1 MGAKPKENR
10 FFFHFQ
16 KIEIKSLFFFGVY
29 PDRENMESKN
39 LKSTW
44 NLKNGKMIL
53 PYVLLFAGII
63 LTLSL
68 GSFDAGE
75 HGVEH
80 NFFGRLG
87 FYISYGMFF
96 MFGAASFLPGFF
108 TIGLGAFR
116 LVKEELELTNR
127 LLSLPIFLLCFA
139 ITLQITGHV
148 STIPFASQGGFA
160 GQLFSSGLEFVFGA
174 TGKVLIHLIFYF
186 YGLILL
192 LNESPLHFVGRVLGT
207 AVTKYGIQYGF
218 GKSGENIGSLFQTA
232 VEKFQRR
239 RTNLPWFSAHTD
251 GIHSP
256 KQFQQEIRSHKQTQG
271 QKETSPLRDA
281 LHSTFG
287 KEGGLSNLLS
297 KVDTSSMVTSETSR
311 IRFQNRGAFTGNFE
325 EQGKVFRF
333 QSVSPSLSE
342 KIREQKTFSETSSGW
357 EIIDFRTSNSSSI
370 KPGVTLVV
378 PSSKET
384 DFSDSSG
391 GNESDRMDPFVPSE
405 EIRDKE
411 EVASEETRTIRN
423 TGFEKEFSKEEGIST
438 DSNEVLEE
446 SFEEKETLDSE
457 FSRGETSFENI
468 ETSVASKSRNVSLMD
483 CIDSSS
489 DFSSEKK
496 EDKMES
502 IPSKTLVPEVRSKR
516 SIYHVPLKSLKTTSA
531 KIQDPLFKIESDK
544 VARKIE
550 EIIRQYGYESQVVS
564 MERGPIITRYE
575 LSPPLGVKLG
585 RITSLADE
593 LRLYLAVKN
602 IRIVAPIPGKST
614 IGIEVPNS
622 IREDVFLG
630 DILHQNLSLRPKKD
644 LSILIGKDIS
654 GKLVGIDLNKLPHL
668 LVAGTTGSGKSVC
681 LNSMISSLVVHL
693 SPEEVRFIMIDPK
706 MVELTLYEDIP
717 HLLMPVITDP
727 KKATRALAWA
737 IQEMEARYHSVSKL
751 KCRDFKTYNEKV
763 EQGAHR
769 DGYKKMPYIVIFID
783 ELADLMM
790 VSGKDLEDA
799 ITRITQK
806 SRAVGIHLIM
816 ATQRPSVDVITGL
829 IKANCPARMAF
840 HVAQKTDSKIILDQ
854 NGAESLLGKGD
865 FLYKSPTAADLIR
878 IQSPYVSEEEI
889 EKIVEEA
896 RKFGKP
902 SYVDF
907 DLEEETESSTVDEED
922 EQLFEQ
928 AWEIVRTDRKAS
940 ASYLQRRMRIGYNK
954 AARLMELMEERGYVS
969 PQIGSK
975 GREIL
980 RAG

>member
-1 MGAKPKENR
+1 
-10 FFFHFQ
+10 
-16 KIEIKSLFFFGVY
+16 
-29 PDRENMESKN
+29 MESKD
-39 LKSTW
+39 LKPAW
-44 NLKNGKMIL
+44 NLQNGKMIL

-75 HGVEH
+75 QGIQH

-87 FYISYGMFF
+87 FYLSYGMFF
-96 MFGAASFLPGFF
+96 MFGAASFLPGLFA
-108 TIGLGAFR
+108 IGLGSLR
-116 LVKEELELTNR
+116 LVKEGFELTNR
-127 LLSLPIFLLCFA
+127 LFSLPVFLFCFTV
-139 ITLQITGHV
+139 TLQITGHV
-148 STIPFASQGGFA
+148 SVIPFASQGGLV
-160 GQLFSSGLEFVFGA
+160 GQLLSTGLEFIFGS
-174 TGKVLIHLIFYF
+174 TGKTLIHLVFYF
-186 YGLILL
+186 YGFILL
-192 LNESPLHFVGRVLGT
+192 LNESPLHFLGRILG
-207 AVTKYGIQYGF
+207 AAGAKYRDGF
-218 GKSGENIGSLFQTA
+218 QSGLAKNGEGLGALFQSA
-232 VEKFQRR
+232 VERFQRKEE
-239 RTNLPWFSAHTD
+239 TPPWFSTHN
-251 GIHSP
+251 GGNHSP
-256 KQFQQEIRSHKQTQG
+256 EQLYQQMRSHEQARTKAEPSALQN
-271 QKETSPLRDA
+271 A
-281 LHSTFG
+281 LHSAFG
-287 KEGGLSNLLS
+287 KEGRLSDLLS
-297 KVDTSSMVTSETSR
+297 KVDVSSMVTPETSR
-311 IRFQNRGAFTGNFE
+311 VRFQNQGAFSGTFE

-333 QSVSPSLSE
+333 QSVSTSLSE
-342 KIREQKTFSETSSGW
+342 RIREERTFQETSSQW
-357 EIIDFRTSNSSSI
+357 EIIDFRTSESSNILSRTSPPVSLVVSPSIEPNVRDSVKLNEVRETENSFYAQDSNSEEESDLEEEELYEDAEGYVDEEESADDGEAKDSEEEWEESSEEDENASETETTNLNGVAPSPVVFAP
-370 KPGVTLVV
+370 KPIAVPERKETKSEQALPFPPVTL
-378 PSSKET
+378 
-384 DFSDSSG
+384 
-391 GNESDRMDPFVPSE
+391 
-405 EIRDKE
+405 I
-411 EVASEETRTIRN
+411 
-423 TGFEKEFSKEEGIST
+423 
-438 DSNEVLEE
+438 
-446 SFEEKETLDSE
+446 
-457 FSRGETSFENI
+457 
-468 ETSVASKSRNVSLMD
+468 
-483 CIDSSS
+483 
-489 DFSSEKK
+489 
-496 EDKMES
+496 
-502 IPSKTLVPEVRSKR
+502 PEVKSKR
-516 SIYHVPLKSLKTTSA
+516 SIYHVPLKSLKTTTT
-531 KIQDPLFKIESDK
+531 KIQDPLFKIEADK

-575 LSPPLGVKLG
+575 LTPPPGVKLG

-622 IREDVFLG
+622 LREDVYLG

-654 GKLVGIDLNKLPHL
+654 GKLVSIDLNKLPHL

-865 FLYKSPTAADLIR
+865 FLYKSPTAADLVR

-896 RKFGKP
+896 RKYGKP
-902 SYVDF
+902 SYVEF
-907 DLEEETESSTVDEED
+907 DLDEEPDSSQVDEED
-922 EQLFEQ
+922 EELFEQ

-969 PQIGSK
+969 AQIGSK

>member
-1 MGAKPKENR
+1 
-10 FFFHFQ
+10 
-16 KIEIKSLFFFGVY
+16 
-29 PDRENMESKN
+29 MESKD
-39 LKSTW
+39 LKPAW
-44 NLKNGKMIL
+44 NLQNGKKIL
-53 PYVLLFAGII
+53 PYVLLFSGII

-75 HGVEH
+75 KGIQH

-87 FYISYGMFF
+87 FYLSYGMFF
-96 MFGAASFLPGFF
+96 MFGAASFLPGLFS
-108 TIGLGAFR
+108 IGLGSLR
-116 LVKEELELTNR
+116 LVKDEFDLTNR
-127 LLSLPIFLLCFA
+127 LFSLPVFLFCFTV
-139 ITLQITGHV
+139 TLQVTGHV
-148 STIPFASQGGFA
+148 STIPFASQGGLV
-160 GQLFSSGLEFVFGA
+160 GQLLSSGLEFIFGS
-174 TGKVLIHLIFYF
+174 TGKILIHLVFYF

-192 LNESPLHFVGRVLGT
+192 LNESPLHFLGRILGT
-207 AVTKYGIQYGF
+207 AGAKYKEGFQSGF
-218 GKSGENIGSLFQTA
+218 GNGGSSLGTLFQSA
-232 VEKFQRR
+232 VEKIQNRESSP
-239 RTNLPWFSAHTD
+239 PWFASLSS
-251 GIHSP
+251 GNHSP
-256 KQFQQEIRSHKQTQG
+256 EELFQKMHSREKGSGRI
-271 QKETSPLRDA
+271 EPSPLQTA

-287 KEGGLSNLLS
+287 KEGRLSDLLS
-297 KVDTSSMVTSETSR
+297 KVDSGSFVSQENSR
-311 IRFQNRGAFTGNFE
+311 IRFQNQGVFSGNFE
-325 EQGKVFRF
+325 EEGKVFRF
-333 QSVSPSLSE
+333 QSVSSALSE
-342 KIREQKTFSETSSGW
+342 KIREEKSFQESSSSW
-357 EIIDFRTSNSSSI
+357 EIVDFRTSD
-370 KPGVTLVV
+370 V
-378 PSSKET
+378 PSSFSKKENMIT
-384 DFSDSSG
+384 IVSPPKEETFHSLKEEEEEWIEDSS
-391 GNESDRMDPFVPSE
+391 EEMEEEFYEDAVVEEESE
-405 EIRDKE
+405 ESS
-411 EVASEETRTIRN
+411 EV
-423 TGFEKEFSKEEGIST
+423 
-438 DSNEVLEE
+438 VPEE
-446 SFEEKETLDSE
+446 SFEEVAEITVDKTFVPLS
-457 FSRGETSFENI
+457 SVPKAIPSF
-468 ETSVASKSRNVSLMD
+468 
-483 CIDSSS
+483 
-489 DFSSEKK
+489 EKK
-496 EDKMES
+496 EPKLEQAL
-502 IPSKTLVPEVRSKR
+502 PFPPVTLIPEVKSKR
-516 SIYHVPLKSLKTTSA
+516 SIYHVPLKSLKTTTT

-575 LSPPLGVKLG
+575 LTPPPGVKLG

-614 IGIEVPNS
+614 IGIEVPNT

-654 GKLVGIDLNKLPHL
+654 GKLVSIDLNKLPHL

-865 FLYKSPTAADLIR
+865 FLYKSPTAADLVR

-907 DLEEETESSTVDEED
+907 DLDEEPESSSIDEED
-922 EQLFEQ
+922 EELFEQ
-928 AWEIVRTDRKAS
+928 AWEIVRSDRKAS

-969 PQIGSK
+969 AQIGSK

-980 RAG
+980 K

>member
-1 MGAKPKENR
+1 MESKPKE
-10 FFFHFQ
+10 F
-16 KIEIKSLFFFGVY
+16 K
-29 PDRENMESKN
+29 P
-39 LKSTW
+39 TW
-44 NLKNGKMIL
+44 NLQNGKMIL

-75 HGVEH
+75 RGVEY

-87 FYISYGMFF
+87 YYISYGMFF
-96 MFGAASFLPGFF
+96 MFGAASFLPGLF
-108 TIGLGAFR
+108 TIGLGSLR
-116 LVKEELELTNR
+116 LVKEEFELTNR
-127 LLSLPIFLLCFA
+127 LFSIPVFLLCYTV
-139 ITLQITGHV
+139 TLQVTGHV
-148 STIPFASQGGFA
+148 STIPFASQGGFV
-160 GQLFSSGLEFVFGA
+160 GQLLSSGLEFVFGS
-174 TGKVLIHLIFYF
+174 TGKILIHLVFYF

-192 LNESPLHFVGRVLGT
+192 LNESPLHFIGRILGT
-207 AVTKYGIQYGF
+207 AGAKYKEGFKSGF
-218 GKSGENIGSLFQTA
+218 GKRGESLGSLFQSA
-232 VEKFQRR
+232 VEKFQKKESVPPWIS
-239 RTNLPWFSAHTD
+239 TNTNEKNSLNQSYSLSNPHT
-251 GIHSP
+251 HSYERNLGN
-256 KQFQQEIRSHKQTQG
+256 KQPSELQNT
-271 QKETSPLRDA
+271 

-287 KEGGLSNLLS
+287 KEGKLSDFLS
-297 KVDTSSMVTSETSR
+297 KVDTGPTVTSKNSR
-311 IRFQNRGAFTGNFE
+311 IRFQNHGAFSGNFE

-333 QSVSPSLSE
+333 ESVFSSLSE
-342 KIREQKTFSETSSGW
+342 KIREEKNFQKTPSRW
-357 EIIDFRTSNSSSI
+357 EILDFRTSSFSNIISEKEPS
-370 KPGVTLVV
+370 VTLVV
-378 PSSKET
+378 PSESEIKKEWNQT
-384 DFSDSSG
+384 
-391 GNESDRMDPFVPSE
+391 NPILQSE
-405 EIRDKE
+405 EIPDK
-411 EVASEETRTIRN
+411 
-423 TGFEKEFSKEEGIST
+423 F
-438 DSNEVLEE
+438 L
-446 SFEEKETLDSE
+446 FEEKAKVEQTDSGLENECYEEESVDSEENLSEEETLS
-457 FSRGETSFENI
+457 SETSTEKDISENFK
-468 ETSVASKSRNVSLMD
+468 TSTISNSKEVSPNHTSN
-483 CIDSSS
+483 SSIHS
-489 DFSSEKK
+489 LEKSEEKL
-496 EDKMES
+496 ELGL
-502 IPSKTLVPEVRSKR
+502 PFPPTTLVPEVKSKR
-516 SIYHVPLKSLKTTSA
+516 SIYHVPLKSLKTTTT
-531 KIQDPLFKIESDK
+531 KIQDPSFKIEADK

-575 LSPPLGVKLG
+575 LTPPLGVKLG
-585 RITSLADE
+585 RITSLSDE

-907 DLEEETESSTVDEED
+907 NLDEETESSVVDEGD
-922 EQLFEQ
+922 EKLFEQ

-980 RAG
+980 K

>member
-1 MGAKPKENR
+1 
-10 FFFHFQ
+10 
-16 KIEIKSLFFFGVY
+16 
-29 PDRENMESKN
+29 MESKSKEF
-39 LKSTW
+39 KSAW
-44 NLKNGKMIL
+44 NLQNGKMIL
-53 PYVLLFAGII
+53 PYLLLFAGII

-68 GSFDAGE
+68 GSFDSGE
-75 HGVEH
+75 HGVEY

-87 FYISYGMFF
+87 YYISYGMFF
-96 MFGAASFLPGFF
+96 MFGAASFLPGLF
-108 TIGLGAFR
+108 TIGLGSLR
-116 LVKEELELTNR
+116 LVKEGFELTNR
-127 LLSLPIFLLCFA
+127 LFSIPVFLLCYTV
-139 ITLQITGHV
+139 TLQVTGHV
-148 STIPFASQGGFA
+148 STIPFASQGGFV
-160 GQLFSSGLEFVFGA
+160 GQLLSSGLEFVFGS
-174 TGKVLIHLIFYF
+174 TGKILIHLVFYF

-192 LNESPLHFVGRVLGT
+192 LNESPLHFIGRAIG
-207 AVTKYGIQYGF
+207 AAGAKYKEGFKSGF
-218 GKSGENIGSLFQTA
+218 GKRGENLGSLFQSA
-232 VEKFQRR
+232 VEKFQRKESAPPWIS
-239 RTNLPWFSAHTD
+239 TNTNDWNDLQTKSLGNH
-251 GIHSP
+251 
-256 KQFQQEIRSHKQTQG
+256 RSSELQNT
-271 QKETSPLRDA
+271 

-287 KEGGLSNLLS
+287 KEGKLSDFLS
-297 KVDTSSMVTSETSR
+297 KVDTGPTVTSKNSR
-311 IRFQNRGAFTGNFE
+311 IRFQNHGAFSGNFE
-325 EQGKVFRF
+325 KQGKVFRF
-333 QSVSPSLSE
+333 ESVSSSLSE
-342 KIREQKTFSETSSGW
+342 KIKEEKNFQKATSRW
-357 EIIDFRTSNSSSI
+357 EIIDFRTSSFSNISSEKEPSI
-370 KPGVTLVV
+370 TLVA
-378 PSSKET
+378 PYESEIKKEWNQT
-384 DFSDSSG
+384 
-391 GNESDRMDPFVPSE
+391 NLILQSE
-405 EIRDKE
+405 KSQDK
-411 EVASEETRTIRN
+411 
-423 TGFEKEFSKEEGIST
+423 F
-438 DSNEVLEE
+438 
-446 SFEEKETLDSE
+446 SFEEKERIEQTDSE
-457 FSRGETSFENI
+457 LEKEFYEEESADSEEDFSEEETLSSETSIEKDISENLK
-468 ETSVASKSRNVSLMD
+468 TST
-483 CIDSSS
+483 ISSS
-489 DFSSEKK
+489 KEVSTKHTSSSLEEEKL
-496 EDKMES
+496 E
-502 IPSKTLVPEVRSKR
+502 PGLPFPPTTLVPEVKSKR
-516 SIYHVPLKSLKTTSA
+516 SIYHVPLKSLKTTTT
-531 KIQDPLFKIESDK
+531 KIQDPLFKIEADK

-575 LSPPLGVKLG
+575 LTPPLGVKLG
-585 RITSLADE
+585 RITSLSDE

-907 DLEEETESSTVDEED
+907 DLDEETENSVVDEGD
-922 EQLFEQ
+922 EELFEQ

-980 RAG
+980 K

>member
-1 MGAKPKENR
+1 
-10 FFFHFQ
+10 
-16 KIEIKSLFFFGVY
+16 
-29 PDRENMESKN
+29 MESKN
-39 LKSTW
+39 VKSTW
-44 NLKNGKMIL
+44 NLQNGKMVL

-63 LTLSL
+63 LILSL

-87 FYISYGMFF
+87 FYLSYGMFF

-108 TIGLGAFR
+108 AIGLGSLR
-116 LVKEELELTNR
+116 LVKDGLELTNR
-127 LLSLPIFLLCFA
+127 LFSLPVFLLCFSV
-139 ITLQITGHV
+139 TLQIAGHV
-148 STIPFASQGGFA
+148 SKIPFASQGGFA
-160 GQLFSSGLEFVFGA
+160 GQFLSSGLEFVFGT
-174 TGKVLIHLIFYF
+174 TGKILIHLIFYF

-192 LNESPLHFVGRVLGT
+192 LNESPLHFMGRLLGT
-207 AVTKYGIQYGF
+207 AGIRYGKGLQYGF
-218 GKSGENIGSLFQTA
+218 GKSGENLGSLFQTA

-239 RTNLPWFSAHTD
+239 GTSPPWFSTHT
-251 GIHSP
+251 P
-256 KQFQQEIRSHKQTQG
+256 EQFRQETVSRKQTQG
-271 QKETSPLRDA
+271 NKETSPLRDA

-287 KEGGLSNLLS
+287 KEGRLSDLLS
-297 KVDTSSMVTSETSR
+297 KVDVSSMVTSGTPR
-311 IRFQNRGAFTGNFE
+311 IRFQNQGAFAGNFE

-342 KIREQKTFSETSSGW
+342 KIREERTFPETSSGW
-357 EIIDFRTSNSSSI
+357 EIIDFRTSDVFSEK
-370 KPGVTLVV
+370 KPDITLVV
-378 PSSKET
+378 PSSDSNEPDRLEET
-384 DFSDSSG
+384 QDEET
-391 GNESDRMDPFVPSE
+391 ES
-405 EIRDKE
+405 
-411 EVASEETRTIRN
+411 ASE
-423 TGFEKEFSKEEGIST
+423 FEEEFSKEEYVVSDSKEVSEKSSSPIEGIS
-438 DSNEVLEE
+438 SENLVVSE
-446 SFEEKETLDSE
+446 SRHAD
-457 FSRGETSFENI
+457 RADGTS
-468 ETSVASKSRNVSLMD
+468 S
-483 CIDSSS
+483 
-489 DFSSEKK
+489 FSSEKK
-496 EDKMES
+496 ETRTDP
-502 IPSKTLVPEVRSKR
+502 ILPFPPTTLVPEVRSKR
-516 SIYHVPLKSLKTTSA
+516 SIYHVPLKSLKTTTA

-622 IREDVFLG
+622 LREDVFLG

-706 MVELTLYEDIP
+706 MVELTLYEDVP

-865 FLYKSPTAADLIR
+865 FLYKSPTSADLIR

-907 DLEEETESSTVDEED
+907 DLDEETESLTVDEED

>member
-1 MGAKPKENR
+1 
-10 FFFHFQ
+10 
-16 KIEIKSLFFFGVY
+16 
-29 PDRENMESKN
+29 MESKSKEF
-39 LKSTW
+39 KSAW
-44 NLKNGKMIL
+44 NLQNGKMIL
-53 PYVLLFAGII
+53 PYLLLFAGII

-68 GSFDAGE
+68 GSFDSGE
-75 HGVEH
+75 HGVEY

-87 FYISYGMFF
+87 YYISYGMFF
-96 MFGAASFLPGFF
+96 MFGAASFLPGLF
-108 TIGLGAFR
+108 TIGLGSLR
-116 LVKEELELTNR
+116 LVKEGFELTNR
-127 LLSLPIFLLCFA
+127 LFSIPVFLLCYTV
-139 ITLQITGHV
+139 TLQVTGHV
-148 STIPFASQGGFA
+148 STIPFASQGGFV
-160 GQLFSSGLEFVFGA
+160 GQLLSSGLEFVFGS
-174 TGKVLIHLIFYF
+174 TGKILIHLVFYF

-192 LNESPLHFVGRVLGT
+192 LNESPLHFIGRAIGT
-207 AVTKYGIQYGF
+207 AGAKYKEGFKSGF
-218 GKSGENIGSLFQTA
+218 GKRGENLGSLFQSA
-232 VEKFQRR
+232 VEKFQRKESAPPWIS
-239 RTNLPWFSAHTD
+239 TNTNDWNDLQTKSSGNH
-251 GIHSP
+251 
-256 KQFQQEIRSHKQTQG
+256 RSSELQNT
-271 QKETSPLRDA
+271 

-287 KEGGLSNLLS
+287 KEGKLSDFLS
-297 KVDTSSMVTSETSR
+297 KVDTGPTVTSKNSR
-311 IRFQNRGAFTGNFE
+311 IRFQNHGAFSGNFE
-325 EQGKVFRF
+325 KQGKVFRF
-333 QSVSPSLSE
+333 ESVSSSLSE
-342 KIREQKTFSETSSGW
+342 KIREEKNFQKATSRW
-357 EIIDFRTSNSSSI
+357 EIIDFRTSSFSNISSEKEPSI
-370 KPGVTLVV
+370 TLVA
-378 PSSKET
+378 
-384 DFSDSSG
+384 
-391 GNESDRMDPFVPSE
+391 PSE
-405 EIRDKE
+405 SEIKKEWNQTNLILQSEKSQDK
-411 EVASEETRTIRN
+411 
-423 TGFEKEFSKEEGIST
+423 F
-438 DSNEVLEE
+438 
-446 SFEEKETLDSE
+446 SFEEKERIEQTDSE
-457 FSRGETSFENI
+457 LEKEFYEEESVDSEEDFSEEETLSSETSIEKDISENLK
-468 ETSVASKSRNVSLMD
+468 TST
-483 CIDSSS
+483 ISSS
-489 DFSSEKK
+489 KEVSTKHTSSSPEEEKL
-496 EDKMES
+496 E
-502 IPSKTLVPEVRSKR
+502 PGLPFPPTTLVPEVKSKR
-516 SIYHVPLKSLKTTSA
+516 SIYHVPLKSLKTTTT
-531 KIQDPLFKIESDK
+531 KIQDPLFKIEADK

-575 LSPPLGVKLG
+575 LTPPLGVKLG
-585 RITSLADE
+585 RITSLSDE

-907 DLEEETESSTVDEED
+907 DLDEETENSVVDEGD
-922 EQLFEQ
+922 EELFEQ

-980 RAG
+980 K

>member
-1 MGAKPKENR
+1 
-10 FFFHFQ
+10 
-16 KIEIKSLFFFGVY
+16 
-29 PDRENMESKN
+29 MESKD
-39 LKSTW
+39 LKPAW
-44 NLKNGKMIL
+44 NLQNGKMIL

-75 HGVEH
+75 QGIQH

-87 FYISYGMFF
+87 FYLSYGMFF
-96 MFGAASFLPGFF
+96 MFGAASFLPGLFA
-108 TIGLGAFR
+108 IGLGSLR
-116 LVKEELELTNR
+116 LVKDGFELTNR
-127 LLSLPIFLLCFA
+127 LFSLPVFLFCFTV
-139 ITLQITGHV
+139 TLQITGHV
-148 STIPFASQGGFA
+148 STIPFASQGGFI
-160 GQLFSSGLEFVFGA
+160 GQLLSSGLEFIFGS
-174 TGKVLIHLIFYF
+174 TGKTLIHLVFYF

-192 LNESPLHFVGRVLGT
+192 LNESPLHFLGRILGT
-207 AVTKYGIQYGF
+207 AGAKYKEGFQSGF
-218 GKSGENIGSLFQTA
+218 GKNGETLSSLFQSA
-232 VEKFQRR
+232 VDRFQKKDEAP
-239 RTNLPWFSAHTD
+239 PWFSSLSSGD
-251 GIHSP
+251 HSP
-256 KQFQQEIRSHKQTQG
+256 EELYQQMRIHKRN
-271 QKETSPLRDA
+271 QKSNQPSALQNA

-287 KEGGLSNLLS
+287 KEGRLSDLLS
-297 KVDTSSMVTSETSR
+297 KVDTSSMVSQESSR
-311 IRFQNRGAFTGNFE
+311 IRFQNHGAFTGNFE
-325 EQGKVFRF
+325 EQGAVFRF
-333 QSVSPSLSE
+333 QSVSSSLSE
-342 KIREQKTFSETSSGW
+342 KIRDEKTFQESSSNW
-357 EIIDFRTSNSSSI
+357 EIVDFRTSQSSNILFRREAAS
-370 KPGVTLVV
+370 KTEPTVETATTLVV
-378 PSSKET
+378 PSLEEEYDQEKFEESA
-384 DFSDSSG
+384 DSYDSSPEEEDEEETNAIEDEDSSV
-391 GNESDRMDPFVPSE
+391 NEEIIDVVPS
-405 EIRDKE
+405 IVK
-411 EVASEETRTIRN
+411 TQ
-423 TGFEKEFSKEEGIST
+423 
-438 DSNEVLEE
+438 DSLQ
-446 SFEEKETLDSE
+446 THT
-457 FSRGETSFENI
+457 TSF
-468 ETSVASKSRNVSLMD
+468 V
-483 CIDSSS
+483 
-489 DFSSEKK
+489 SEKK
-496 EDKMES
+496 EAKSEQ
-502 IPSKTLVPEVRSKR
+502 TLPFPPVTLIPEVKSKR
-516 SIYHVPLKSLKTTSA
+516 SIYHVPLKSLKTTTT

-575 LSPPLGVKLG
+575 LTPPPGVKLG

-622 IREDVFLG
+622 LREDVFLG

-654 GKLVGIDLNKLPHL
+654 GKLVSIDLNKLPHL

-727 KKATRALAWA
+727 KKATRALSWA

-751 KCRDFKTYNEKV
+751 KCRDFKAYNEKV

-790 VSGKDLEDA
+790 VSGKDLEDG

-865 FLYKSPTAADLIR
+865 FLYKSPTAADLVR

-896 RKFGKP
+896 RKYGKP
-902 SYVDF
+902 SYVEF
-907 DLEEETESSTVDEED
+907 DLDEEPDSSQVDEED
-922 EQLFEQ
+922 EELFEQ

-969 PQIGSK
+969 AQIGSK

>member
-1 MGAKPKENR
+1 
-10 FFFHFQ
+10 
-16 KIEIKSLFFFGVY
+16 
-29 PDRENMESKN
+29 
-39 LKSTW
+39 
-44 NLKNGKMIL
+44 MIL

-75 HGVEH
+75 HGVER

-108 TIGLGAFR
+108 MIGLGALR
-116 LVKEELELTNR
+116 LVKEGLELTNR

-160 GQLFSSGLEFVFGA
+160 GQLLSSGLEFVFGT

-192 LNESPLHFVGRVLGT
+192 LNESPLHFVGRILGT
-207 AVTKYGIQYGF
+207 AGAKYRKGLQYGF
-218 GKSGENIGSLFQTA
+218 GKSGENLGSLFQSA

-239 RTNLPWFSAHTD
+239 RTNLPWFSAHT
-251 GIHSP
+251 IHSP
-256 KQFQQEIRSHKQTQG
+256 KQFQQETLPHKQTQG

-287 KEGGLSNLLS
+287 KEGRLSDLLS
-297 KVDTSSMVTSETSR
+297 KVDVSSMVTSETSR

-342 KIREQKTFSETSSGW
+342 KIREQKTFPETSSGW
-357 EIIDFRTSNSSSI
+357 EIIDFRTFDSSGI
-370 KPGVTLVV
+370 KPNVTLVS
-378 PSSKET
+378 PSSKEI
-384 DFSDSSG
+384 DSSDSSRR
-391 GNESDRMDPFVPSE
+391 NELDQTDRFVPSE

-411 EVASEETRTIRN
+411 EDSFKETGTTGN
-423 TGFEKEFSKEEGIST
+423 SGFEKEFSKEERIT
-438 DSNEVLEE
+438 LDSKEVLEE
-446 SFEEKETLDSE
+446 SFEEKKILDSE
-457 FSRGETSFENI
+457 FSQGETSPENI

-483 CIDSSS
+483 HTDLSSS
-489 DFSSEKK
+489 FSSEKK
-496 EDKMES
+496 EDKIES
-502 IPSKTLVPEVRSKR
+502 ALPSVTLVPEVRSKR
-516 SIYHVPLKSLKTTSA
+516 SVYHVPLKSLKTTTT

-585 RITSLADE
+585 RITSLSDE

-907 DLEEETESSTVDEED
+907 DLDEETESSTVDEED

>member
-1 MGAKPKENR
+1 
-10 FFFHFQ
+10 
-16 KIEIKSLFFFGVY
+16 
-29 PDRENMESKN
+29 MESKDF
-39 LKSTW
+39 KPAW
-44 NLKNGKMIL
+44 NLQNGKKIL
-53 PYVLLFAGII
+53 PYVLLFSGII

-75 HGVEH
+75 QGIEH

-87 FYISYGMFF
+87 FYLSYGMFF
-96 MFGAASFLPGFF
+96 MFGAASFLPGLFA
-108 TIGLGAFR
+108 IGLGSLR
-116 LVKEELELTNR
+116 LVKDEFDLTNR
-127 LLSLPIFLLCFA
+127 LFSLPVFLFSFTV
-139 ITLQITGHV
+139 TLQVTGHV
-148 STIPFASQGGFA
+148 STIPFGSQGGFV
-160 GQLFSSGLEFVFGA
+160 GQLLSSGLEFIFGS
-174 TGKVLIHLIFYF
+174 TGKILIHLVFYF

-192 LNESPLHFVGRVLGT
+192 LNESPLHFFGRVLGT
-207 AVTKYGIQYGF
+207 AGAKYKEGF
-218 GKSGENIGSLFQTA
+218 QSGLGKGGSSLGTLFQSA
-232 VEKFQRR
+232 VEKIQKRESSP
-239 RTNLPWFSAHTD
+239 PWFISLSSAN
-251 GIHSP
+251 HSP
-256 KQFQQEIRSHKQTQG
+256 EELFQQMHS
-271 QKETSPLRDA
+271 QKKGVVRMEPSPLQTA

-287 KEGGLSNLLS
+287 KEGRLSDLLS
-297 KVDTSSMVTSETSR
+297 KVDSGSLVSKESSR
-311 IRFQNRGAFTGNFE
+311 IRFQNQGAFSGNFE
-325 EQGKVFRF
+325 EEGKVFRF
-333 QSVSPSLSE
+333 QSVSSALSE
-342 KIREQKTFSETSSGW
+342 KIRDEKSFQESSSSW
-357 EIIDFRTSNSSSI
+357 EIIDFRTGDSKNPFAKKENTILAVSPPKEESISSLEEEEGEWIENSSEDMEEEFYEDTFEEEESEAPPEEESI
-370 KPGVTLVV
+370 KSLEEASKVPEDKNFIPLSPIANLVPSFETKERKSEQVLPFPPVTL
-378 PSSKET
+378 
-384 DFSDSSG
+384 
-391 GNESDRMDPFVPSE
+391 
-405 EIRDKE
+405 I
-411 EVASEETRTIRN
+411 
-423 TGFEKEFSKEEGIST
+423 
-438 DSNEVLEE
+438 
-446 SFEEKETLDSE
+446 
-457 FSRGETSFENI
+457 
-468 ETSVASKSRNVSLMD
+468 
-483 CIDSSS
+483 
-489 DFSSEKK
+489 
-496 EDKMES
+496 
-502 IPSKTLVPEVRSKR
+502 PEVKSKR
-516 SIYHVPLKSLKTTSA
+516 SIYHVPLKSLKTTTT

-575 LSPPLGVKLG
+575 LTPPPGVKLG

-614 IGIEVPNS
+614 IGIEVPNT

-654 GKLVGIDLNKLPHL
+654 GKLVSIDLNKLPHL

-865 FLYKSPTAADLIR
+865 FLYKSPTAADLVR

-907 DLEEETESSTVDEED
+907 DLDEETENAAMDEED
-922 EQLFEQ
+922 EELFEQ
-928 AWEIVRTDRKAS
+928 AWEIVRSDRKAS

-969 PQIGSK
+969 AQIGSK

-980 RAG
+980 K

>member
-1 MGAKPKENR
+1 
-10 FFFHFQ
+10 
-16 KIEIKSLFFFGVY
+16 
-29 PDRENMESKN
+29 MESKD

-44 NLKNGKMIL
+44 NLQNGKMIL

-75 HGVEH
+75 HGVER

-108 TIGLGAFR
+108 MIGLGALR
-116 LVKEELELTNR
+116 LVKEGLELTNR

-160 GQLFSSGLEFVFGA
+160 GQLLSSGLEFVFGT

-192 LNESPLHFVGRVLGT
+192 LNESPLHFVGRILGT
-207 AVTKYGIQYGF
+207 AGAKYRKGLQYGF
-218 GKSGENIGSLFQTA
+218 GKSGENLGSLFQSA

-239 RTNLPWFSAHTD
+239 RTNLPWFSAHT
-251 GIHSP
+251 IHSP
-256 KQFQQEIRSHKQTQG
+256 KQFQQETLPHKQTQG

-287 KEGGLSNLLS
+287 KEGRLSDLLS
-297 KVDTSSMVTSETSR
+297 KVDVSSMVTSETSR

-342 KIREQKTFSETSSGW
+342 KIREQKTFPETSSGW
-357 EIIDFRTSNSSSI
+357 EIIDFRTFDSSGI
-370 KPGVTLVV
+370 KPNVTLVS
-378 PSSKET
+378 PSSKEI
-384 DFSDSSG
+384 DSSDSSRR
-391 GNESDRMDPFVPSE
+391 NELDQTDRFVPSE

-411 EVASEETRTIRN
+411 EDSFKETGTTGN
-423 TGFEKEFSKEEGIST
+423 SGFEKEFSKEERIT
-438 DSNEVLEE
+438 LDSKEVLEE
-446 SFEEKETLDSE
+446 SFEEKKILDSE
-457 FSRGETSFENI
+457 FSQGETSPENI

-483 CIDSSS
+483 HTDLSSS
-489 DFSSEKK
+489 FSSEKK
-496 EDKMES
+496 EDKIES
-502 IPSKTLVPEVRSKR
+502 ALPSVTLVPEVRSKR
-516 SIYHVPLKSLKTTSA
+516 SVYHVPLKSLKTTTT

-585 RITSLADE
+585 RITSLSDE

-907 DLEEETESSTVDEED
+907 DLDEETESSTVDEED

>member
-1 MGAKPKENR
+1 
-10 FFFHFQ
+10 
-16 KIEIKSLFFFGVY
+16 
-29 PDRENMESKN
+29 MESKSKE
-39 LKSTW
+39 LKPTW
-44 NLKNGKMIL
+44 NLQSGKMIL
-53 PYVLLFAGII
+53 PYLLLFAGII

-75 HGVEH
+75 QGVEY

-87 FYISYGMFF
+87 YYISYGMFF
-96 MFGAASFLPGFF
+96 MFGAASFLPGLF
-108 TIGLGAFR
+108 TIGLGSLR
-116 LVKEELELTNR
+116 LAKEGFELTNR
-127 LLSLPIFLLCFA
+127 LFSIPVFLLCYTV
-139 ITLQITGHV
+139 TLQVTGHV
-148 STIPFASQGGFA
+148 STIPFASQGGFV
-160 GQLFSSGLEFVFGA
+160 GQLLSSGLEFVFGS
-174 TGKVLIHLIFYF
+174 TGKILIHLVFYF

-192 LNESPLHFVGRVLGT
+192 LNESPLHFIGRALGT
-207 AVTKYGIQYGF
+207 AGAKYKEGFISGF
-218 GKSGENIGSLFQTA
+218 GKRGEGLGSLFQSA
-232 VEKFQRR
+232 VEKFQRKESVVPPWIS
-239 RTNLPWFSAHTD
+239 TNTNDLSDLQTESF
-251 GIHSP
+251 GRNFGN
-256 KQFQQEIRSHKQTQG
+256 KQPSNLQNT
-271 QKETSPLRDA
+271 

-287 KEGGLSNLLS
+287 KEGKLSDFLS
-297 KVDTSSMVTSETSR
+297 QVDKSSLETIKTSR
-311 IRFQNRGAFTGNFE
+311 IRFQNHGAFSGNFE

-333 QSVSPSLSE
+333 ESVSSSLSE
-342 KIREQKTFSETSSGW
+342 KIREEKNFQKTPSRW
-357 EIIDFRTSNSSSI
+357 EIIDFRTSSFSNILSEKESST
-370 KPGVTLVV
+370 TLVV
-378 PSSKET
+378 PSKLEIKKERNQT
-384 DFSDSSG
+384 D
-391 GNESDRMDPFVPSE
+391 PILQSE
-405 EIRDKE
+405 ELPD
-411 EVASEETRTIRN
+411 N
-423 TGFEKEFSKEEGIST
+423 F
-438 DSNEVLEE
+438 L
-446 SFEEKETLDSE
+446 FEEKERTEQTVSELEEELYEKEDTKIEENLSQEETLNS
-457 FSRGETSFENI
+457 ETSTEKNI
-468 ETSVASKSRNVSLMD
+468 SEDPKTSTISNFQEVSPSP
-483 CIDSSS
+483 ISNSSVL
-489 DFSSEKK
+489 SSEKTEEK
-496 EDKMES
+496 FE
-502 IPSKTLVPEVRSKR
+502 PGLPFPPTTLVPEVKSKR
-516 SIYHVPLKSLKTTSA
+516 SIYHVPLKSLKTTTT
-531 KIQDPLFKIESDK
+531 KIQDPLFKIEADK

-575 LSPPLGVKLG
+575 LTPPLGVKLG
-585 RITSLADE
+585 RITSLSDE

-907 DLEEETESSTVDEED
+907 DLDEETENSIVDEGD
-922 EQLFEQ
+922 EELFEQ
-928 AWEIVRTDRKAS
+928 AWEIVRIDRKAS

-980 RAG
+980 K

>member
-1 MGAKPKENR
+1 
-10 FFFHFQ
+10 
-16 KIEIKSLFFFGVY
+16 
-29 PDRENMESKN
+29 MESKD

-44 NLKNGKMIL
+44 NLQNGKMIL
-53 PYVLLFAGII
+53 PYVLLFVGII
-63 LTLSL
+63 LILSL

-75 HGVEH
+75 HGVEY

-108 TIGLGAFR
+108 MIGLGALR
-116 LVKEELELTNR
+116 LVKEGLELTNR

-148 STIPFASQGGFA
+148 STIPFASQGGIA
-160 GQLFSSGLEFVFGA
+160 GQFLSSGLEFVFGA

-192 LNESPLHFVGRVLGT
+192 LNESPLHFVGRILATAGT
-207 AVTKYGIQYGF
+207 KYGF
-218 GKSGENIGSLFQTA
+218 GKSGENLGFLFQS
-232 VEKFQRR
+232 VVKKFQKR
-239 RTNLPWFSAHTD
+239 RTDLPWFSAHTD

-256 KQFQQEIRSHKQTQG
+256 KQFRQEIHPHKQTQG

-287 KEGGLSNLLS
+287 KEGRLSDLLS
-297 KVDTSSMVTSETSR
+297 KVDVSSMVTSETSR
-311 IRFQNRGAFTGNFE
+311 IRFQNRGAFAGNFE

-342 KIREQKTFSETSSGW
+342 KIRDQKTFPETSSGW
-357 EIIDFRTSNSSSI
+357 EIIDFRTSDSSSI
-370 KPGVTLVV
+370 KPNVTLVV

-384 DFSDSSG
+384 DFSDSSRR
-391 GNESDRMDPFVPSE
+391 NELDRTDRFVASE
-405 EIRDKE
+405 EIREKE
-411 EVASEETRTIRN
+411 EVSSTGTAS
-423 TGFEKEFSKEEGIST
+423 GFEKEFSKEDYITS
-438 DSNEVLEE
+438 DSKEVLEE
-446 SFEEKETLDSE
+446 SFEEKKTLDSE
-457 FSRGETSFENI
+457 FSQGETSSENI
-468 ETSVASKSRNVSLMD
+468 ETSVASTSRNVSLMD
-483 CIDSSS
+483 YTDSSLS
-489 DFSSEKK
+489 FPSGKK

-502 IPSKTLVPEVRSKR
+502 TLPFPPITLVPEVRSKR
-516 SIYHVPLKSLKTTSA
+516 SIYHVPLKSLKTTTT

-889 EKIVEEA
+889 ERIVEEA

-907 DLEEETESSTVDEED
+907 DLDEETESSTVDEED

>member
-1 MGAKPKENR
+1 MG
-10 FFFHFQ
+10 
-16 KIEIKSLFFFGVY
+16 
-29 PDRENMESKN
+29 
-39 LKSTW
+39 
-44 NLKNGKMIL
+44 L
-53 PYVLLFAGII
+53 PFPP
-63 LTLSL
+63 T
-68 GSFDAGE
+68 
-75 HGVEH
+75 
-80 NFFGRLG
+80 
-87 FYISYGMFF
+87 
-96 MFGAASFLPGFF
+96 
-108 TIGLGAFR
+108 
-116 LVKEELELTNR
+116 
-127 LLSLPIFLLCFA
+127 
-139 ITLQITGHV
+139 
-148 STIPFASQGGFA
+148 
-160 GQLFSSGLEFVFGA
+160 
-174 TGKVLIHLIFYF
+174 
-186 YGLILL
+186 
-192 LNESPLHFVGRVLGT
+192 
-207 AVTKYGIQYGF
+207 
-218 GKSGENIGSLFQTA
+218 
-232 VEKFQRR
+232 
-239 RTNLPWFSAHTD
+239 
-251 GIHSP
+251 
-256 KQFQQEIRSHKQTQG
+256 
-271 QKETSPLRDA
+271 
-281 LHSTFG
+281 
-287 KEGGLSNLLS
+287 
-297 KVDTSSMVTSETSR
+297 
-311 IRFQNRGAFTGNFE
+311 
-325 EQGKVFRF
+325 
-333 QSVSPSLSE
+333 
-342 KIREQKTFSETSSGW
+342 
-357 EIIDFRTSNSSSI
+357 
-370 KPGVTLVV
+370 
-378 PSSKET
+378 
-384 DFSDSSG
+384 
-391 GNESDRMDPFVPSE
+391 
-405 EIRDKE
+405 
-411 EVASEETRTIRN
+411 
-423 TGFEKEFSKEEGIST
+423 
-438 DSNEVLEE
+438 
-446 SFEEKETLDSE
+446 
-457 FSRGETSFENI
+457 
-468 ETSVASKSRNVSLMD
+468 
-483 CIDSSS
+483 
-489 DFSSEKK
+489 
-496 EDKMES
+496 
-502 IPSKTLVPEVRSKR
+502 TLVPEVKSKR
-516 SIYHVPLKSLKTTSA
+516 SIYHVPLKSLKTTTT
-531 KIQDPLFKIESDK
+531 KIQDPLFKIEADK

-575 LSPPLGVKLG
+575 LTPPLGVKLG
-585 RITSLADE
+585 RITSLSDE

-907 DLEEETESSTVDEED
+907 NLDEETESSVVDEGD
-922 EQLFEQ
+922 EELFEQ

-980 RAG
+980 K

>member
-1 MGAKPKENR
+1 
-10 FFFHFQ
+10 
-16 KIEIKSLFFFGVY
+16 
-29 PDRENMESKN
+29 
-39 LKSTW
+39 
-44 NLKNGKMIL
+44 
-53 PYVLLFAGII
+53 
-63 LTLSL
+63 
-68 GSFDAGE
+68 
-75 HGVEH
+75 
-80 NFFGRLG
+80 
-87 FYISYGMFF
+87 
-96 MFGAASFLPGFF
+96 
-108 TIGLGAFR
+108 
-116 LVKEELELTNR
+116 
-127 LLSLPIFLLCFA
+127 
-139 ITLQITGHV
+139 
-148 STIPFASQGGFA
+148 
-160 GQLFSSGLEFVFGA
+160 
-174 TGKVLIHLIFYF
+174 
-186 YGLILL
+186 
-192 LNESPLHFVGRVLGT
+192 
-207 AVTKYGIQYGF
+207 
-218 GKSGENIGSLFQTA
+218 
-232 VEKFQRR
+232 QRR
-239 RTNLPWFSAHTD
+239 GTSPPWFSTHTPEQ
-251 GIHSP
+251 SR
-256 KQFQQEIRSHKQTQG
+256 QETVSRKQTQG
-271 QKETSPLRDA
+271 NKETSPLRDA

-287 KEGGLSNLLS
+287 KEGRLSDLLS
-297 KVDTSSMVTSETSR
+297 KVDVSSMVTSGTPR
-311 IRFQNRGAFTGNFE
+311 IRFQNQGAFAGNFE

-342 KIREQKTFSETSSGW
+342 KIREERTFPETSSGW
-357 EIIDFRTSNSSSI
+357 EIIDFRTSDVFSEK
-370 KPGVTLVV
+370 KPDITLVV
-378 PSSKET
+378 PSSDSNEPDRLEET
-384 DFSDSSG
+384 QDEET
-391 GNESDRMDPFVPSE
+391 ES
-405 EIRDKE
+405 
-411 EVASEETRTIRN
+411 ASE
-423 TGFEKEFSKEEGIST
+423 FEEEFSKEEYVVSDSKEVSEKSSSPIEGIS
-438 DSNEVLEE
+438 SENLVVSE
-446 SFEEKETLDSE
+446 SRYAD
-457 FSRGETSFENI
+457 RADGTS
-468 ETSVASKSRNVSLMD
+468 S
-483 CIDSSS
+483 
-489 DFSSEKK
+489 FSSEKK
-496 EDKMES
+496 ETRTDP
-502 IPSKTLVPEVRSKR
+502 ILPFPPTTLVPEVRSKR
-516 SIYHVPLKSLKTTSA
+516 SIYHVPLKSLKTTTA

-622 IREDVFLG
+622 LREDVFLG

-706 MVELTLYEDIP
+706 MVELTLYEDVP

-865 FLYKSPTAADLIR
+865 FLYKSPTSADLIR

-907 DLEEETESSTVDEED
+907 DLDEETESLTVDEED